1 MYAYEREKIRKEQ
14 DELLKNS
21 YSPNTIYIDNTS
33 EKNDKRF
40 EFNSEVD
47 EKEKET
53 LLSVIS
59 IFMKEEPNDD
69 IGKIIEVMKKVKNE
83 VRKENFFEN
92 NDIKTLINYISSYET
107 ISKEKYGIVSDIL
120 E

>member
-40 EFNSEVD
+40 VSMMSSMSHTYGNVYLILCQKIYS
-47 EKEKET
+47 K
-53 LLSVIS
+53 L
-59 IFMKEEPNDD
+59 FM
-69 IGKIIEVMKKVKNE
+69 
-83 VRKENFFEN
+83 
-92 NDIKTLINYISSYET
+92 
-107 ISKEKYGIVSDIL
+107 
-120 E
+120 